1 MICENGLVIATEKF
15 EDVKMRHMG
24 YTFEELQTNIHEMVA
39 RLPLTVES
47 MNTLKQT
54 ILSQEQALAF
64 AQDALEVRFGADTK
78 HFTFDLQSILNP
90 VRREDSG
97 DDVWSVFNVVQEKIM
112 SGDFTYFA
120 NNKVRKARKIKNF
133 KQDIDV
139 NTKLF
144 DLALQYA

>member
-1 MICENGLVIATEKF
+1 
-15 EDVKMRHMG
+15 
-24 YTFEELQTNIHEMVA
+24 MVA

-54 ILSQEQALAF
+54 VLSQEQALEF
-64 AQDALEVRFGADTK
+64 AQEALELRFGDESK
-78 HFTFDLQSILNP
+78 RFTFDLQSILNP
-90 VRREDSG
+90 VRREDNG

-112 SGDFTYFA
+112 SGDFTYFS

-133 KQDIDV
+133 KQDIEI
-139 NTKLF
+139 NSKLF